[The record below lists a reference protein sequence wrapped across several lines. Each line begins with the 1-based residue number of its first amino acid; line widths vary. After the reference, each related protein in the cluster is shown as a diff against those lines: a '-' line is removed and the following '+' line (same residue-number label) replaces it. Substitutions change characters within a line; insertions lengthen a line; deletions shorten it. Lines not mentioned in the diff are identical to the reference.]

1 MPATGIILA
10 DLKGIASLTPL
21 RIYVHQ
27 RFSSTGWHVLSSEEC
42 PNGKL
47 WLITFAA
54 IGCRDDGV
62 RSAQIRIR
70 YLPTN
75 TLYFLVLYPDLVTYK
90 SEYITGGFWIKPR
103 ERLEG
108 VFEVVSTS
116 PRCLLTA
123 EGFEFSF
130 SE

>member
-1 MPATGIILA
+1 MSATGIILP

-27 RFSSTGWHVLSSEEC
+27 QFSSTGWHFLSSGEC

-47 WLITFAA
+47 WLITFVA
-54 IGCRDDGV
+54 IGCRDEGV
-62 RSAQIRIR
+62 KSAQIRIR

-75 TLYFLVLYPDLVTYK
+75 TLYFLALYPDLVTYK
-90 SEYITGGFWIKPR
+90 SEYITGCFWIKPR

-108 VFEVVSTS
+108 VFEVVRTP
-116 PRCLLTA
+116 PRCLLIA
-123 EGFEFSF
+123 EGFEFSY
-130 SE
+130 SG